1 MMKTEPKPA
10 ATIDKANSQSVI
22 ELANQ
27 HIPNGKFKGLTKLL
41 KHHEQPPGGPAK
53 LAKRG

>member
-1 MMKTEPKPA
+1 MKTETKPA
-10 ATIDKANSQSVI
+10 ANIDKANAQSII

-41 KHHEQPPGGPAK
+41 EPHEQPK

>member
-1 MMKTEPKPA
+1 MKTETKSTV
-10 ATIDKANSQSVI
+10 TIDKANSQSII

-41 KHHEQPPGGPAK
+41 EPHEQPKP
-53 LAKRG
+53 AKRG

>member
-1 MMKTEPKPA
+1 MKTEPKPA